1 MTQQSQGVFRSLAQ
15 VSSRVLIF
23 VVLAAPAAFSQQR
36 KASQP
41 PPQNLQSAA
50 VTETNER
57 IAELAI
63 ASSAKQGDYIIGAG
77 DLLGIEVFDVPE
89 LSREVRVNE
98 TGYISLPLIPSR
110 KVKVVGLTT
119 FQLQDKIAELLQ
131 ANGLVSTPQVTVSL
145 KEQHSQPVTLIGAVR
160 SPMVIQVGRQ
170 MTLIQALSQAGG
182 IAGDAGNVVL
192 VTRTGLSSLESK
204 NADPT
209 ADSGTIENGNR
220 SFSVTPSSF
229 SSADSGNANPIAD
242 AGTVENGTR
251 SFSVT
256 RSSFPSPESENAA
269 PRPAA
274 GTVGKKAQTFTIN
287 LDDLVESGDSRFNI
301 PILGGDVISVPRA
314 GIIYVVGAVNRPG
327 GFVIQND
334 RDRMT
339 ALKIL
344 SLAGGPTGSAKT
356 KAAVI
361 LRKNLDTGKRDEV
374 PLDLNKVMKLKADD
388 VTLQG
393 SDILFV
399 PDSSGKRALHRAGDV
414 AIGLAAGVAI
424 FGVSKL

>member
-1 MTQQSQGVFRSLAQ
+1 ML
-15 VSSRVLIF
+15 VL
-23 VVLAAPAAFSQQR
+23 LAAPAAFSQQR
-36 KASQP
+36 KAPQP

-182 IAGDAGNVVL
+182 IAVDAGNVVL

-204 NADPT
+204 NEDPT
-209 ADSGTIENGNR
+209 ADSGT
-220 SFSVTPSSF
+220 
-229 SSADSGNANPIAD
+229 
-242 AGTVENGTR
+242 VENGTL

-287 LDDLVESGDSRFNI
+287 LDDLLESGDSRFNI
-301 PILGGDVISVPRA
+301 PILGGDVISIPRA
-314 GIIYVVGAVNRPG
+314 GIIYVVGAVNHPG

-334 RDRMT
+334 RDKMT
-339 ALKIL
+339 VLKML
-344 SLAGGPTGSAKT
+344 SLAGGPTNTAKT
-356 KAAVI
+356 TQAVI

-374 PLDLNKVMKLKADD
+374 PLDLHKLLRLKSDD
-388 VTLQG
+388 VTLVA

-399 PDSSGKRALHRAGDV
+399 PDSAGKKALNRTTDV
-414 AIGLAAGVAI
+414 AIGLVAGVAI
-424 FGVSKL
+424 FGVSKF